1 MKHDRSVGRDYGE
14 TAAVAPCG
22 FGRSGS
28 VAPVLL
34 AQFKSVGKTFQQASG
49 EMMAAVEDIS
59 LDIVEGNVVTILGP
73 SGCGKSTLLNMLA
86 GIFAPT
92 SGQVLY
98 RGTPIE
104 GLNPRTGYMTQSDH
118 LLPWRTIAGNV
129 RAPLEIR
136 HLPRADAD
144 RRVGELLDI
153 VGLSTFAK
161 SYPSQVSGGMRKRAA
176 LARLLA
182 YDPEALLL
190 DEPFVALDAQLR
202 LAMQSELRSVCR
214 RLNKTMLFVT
224 HDVDEAVGL
233 GDRCIVFTA
242 RPGRIRTIVDIDLP
256 GDRDLLALRRSPRF
270 ATLSAQLWELMT
282 QGAAT

>member
-1 MKHDRSVGRDYGE
+1 MDANSAAQHNIEDATIPQATSGRI
-14 TAAVAPCG
+14 
-22 FGRSGS
+22 GR
-28 VAPVLL
+28 AEPARL
-34 AQFKSVGKTFQQASG
+34 AQFKSVGKAFQQAG
-49 EMMAAVEDIS
+49 NEMMVAVADIT
-59 LDIVEGNVVTILGP
+59 LDIAEGDIVTILGP

-86 GIFAPT
+86 GIFSPT

-98 RGTPIE
+98 RGKPIV

-118 LLPWRTIAGNV
+118 LLPWRTIAGNI

-136 HLPRADAD
+136 RLARAKAD
-144 RRVGELLDI
+144 QRVGELLEI
-153 VGLSTFAK
+153 VGLSAFAK

-242 RPGRIRTIVDIDLP
+242 RPGRIRTVVDIDLP

-270 ATLSAQLWELMT
+270 AALSAQLWELMT
-282 QGAAT
+282 QGAGP